1 MWIQKDENKTK
12 NKIEGNVGEVLSVNF
27 LKKKGYKILETNF
40 KTKFGEIDIIAKDQ
54 NIIVF
59 VEVKRRETLKY
70 GRPIE
75 AIDYRKEAKI
85 KMAAEYY
92 LNKTKNYD
100 ADVRFDVIEIVGEE
114 ISHIENAF
122 M

>member
-12 NKIEGNVGEVLSVNF
+12 NKIEGNVGEILSVNF
-27 LKKKGYKILETNF
+27 LEKKGYKILETNF

-59 VEVKRRETLKY
+59 VEVKRGVALKY

-75 AIDYRKEAKI
+75 AIDYRKEGKI
-85 KMAAEYY
+85 KMVAEYY

-100 ADVRFDVIEIVGEE
+100 ADVRFDVIEIVGED